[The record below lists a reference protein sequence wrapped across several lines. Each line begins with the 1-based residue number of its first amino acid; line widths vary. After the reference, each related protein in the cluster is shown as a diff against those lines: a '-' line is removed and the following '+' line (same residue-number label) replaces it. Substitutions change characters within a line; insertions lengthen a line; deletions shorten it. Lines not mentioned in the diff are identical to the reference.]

1 MYLEHDEGSGDVK
14 WLFDAVYIP
23 LDPADCMC
31 SSMENVAADIHL
43 TTNYSCNT
51 TAVCNV
57 ITCDVRDSPLR
68 SVDVTV
74 NPCHN
79 PPSLDVNIDILGR
92 VSKIHAND
100 NTTTSLGSVALILT
114 LWHYDYSMDVEVS

>member
-1 MYLEHDEGSGDVK
+1 MK

-74 NPCHN
+74 NPC

-92 VSKIHAND
+92 VRKIHANG
-100 NTTTSLGSVALILT
+100 NTTTSLGSVGVTLILT